1 MTQDNFWWYITVEAR
16 KDREEFL
23 VSLADLSGC
32 IGAEMSEA
40 EDNVRSRL
48 YFVCSSPLERW
59 NKVIMELMLPY
70 PDVRIIDMGRVEN
83 REWHT
88 KWKDAFPPKPVG
100 SKLIVMAPWH
110 DSGASDGRLAVRI
123 DPGSAFG
130 TGYHESTQIV
140 LELLEDLVSPGA
152 RVADIGTGSGI
163 LFITALL
170 LGAGS
175 VTARDVDPAVMDEV
189 RKNMQFNN
197 IDPALVD
204 LAPGNLLDDVAGPV
218 DILTANILLEP
229 LLEMLP
235 NVRKVLSPEGTA
247 VFSGLLV
254 KERDRFLE
262 MLHAAGL
269 SEETELFSGE
279 WWGVTARIHGAPSR
293 G

>member
-110 DSGASDGRLAVRI
+110 DAGVSDGRLPVRI

-235 NVRKVLSPEGTA
+235 TVRKVLSPEGTA

>member
-1 MTQDNFWWYITVEAR
+1 MTQDNFWWYITVEAP

-59 NKVIMELMLPY
+59 NKVIMELMLPC
-70 PDVRIIDMGRVEN
+70 PDARIIDMGRVEN

-110 DSGASDGRLAVRI
+110 DAGASDGRLPVRI

-175 VTARDVDPAVMDEV
+175 VLARDVDPAVLDEV

-204 LAPGNLLDDVAGPV
+204 LAAGNLLDDVPGPV
-218 DILTANILLEP
+218 DILTANILFEP

-235 NVRKVLSPEGTA
+235 NVRNVLSPEGTA

-262 MLHAAGL
+262 ALHAAGL

-279 WWGVTARIHGAPSR
+279 WWGVTARTHGAPSR

>member
-110 DSGASDGRLAVRI
+110 DAGVSDGRLPVRI

-140 LELLEDLVSPGA
+140 LELMEKYIKPDMVT
-152 RVADIGTGSGI
+152 ADIGTGSGI
-163 LFITALL
+163 LTIGALKM
-170 LGAGS
+170 GAKKAY
-175 VTARDVDPAVMDEV
+175 ARDIDPAVIEEV
-189 RKNMQFNN
+189 EKNL
-197 IDPALVD
+197 ALNGLADANTD
-204 LAPGNLLDDVAGPV
+204 LAVGDLLKDFGHKADL
-218 DILTANILLEP
+218 LTANILIEP
-229 LLEMLP
+229 NCQLVQDVPKIIGKHGIAL
-235 NVRKVLSPEGTA
+235 
-247 VFSGLLV
+247 FSGMLEKEKPQFLGALAEAGMEPVEELV
-254 KERDRFLE
+254 K
-262 MLHAAGL
+262 
-269 SEETELFSGE
+269 GE
-279 WWGVTARIHGAPSR
+279 WWGVAAKVKA
-293 G
+293 